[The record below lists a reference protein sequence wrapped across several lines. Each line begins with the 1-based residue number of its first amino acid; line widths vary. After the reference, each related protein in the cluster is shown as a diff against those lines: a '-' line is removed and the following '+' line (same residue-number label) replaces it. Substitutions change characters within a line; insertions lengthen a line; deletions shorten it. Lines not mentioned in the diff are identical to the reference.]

1 MSYIGNPVN
10 STQFTTDN
18 FTGDGV
24 STSFT
29 LSRVP
34 ASVTAIGVFVDGVK
48 KIATGANYEYT
59 LDGTTI
65 NFTGP
70 PSNSADIEVV
80 HYGIV
85 LTYNSPADGSVT
97 ANTLATELRNVI
109 ATQNV
114 ANGSG
119 QTFNLGASPIS
130 ANAVIVTANG
140 VVQYDYTVS
149 GSTLILGF
157 TPAAGTIV
165 RAAGFGSVLSSGTPP
180 DDSVSTAKL
189 QNDAVTADK
198 LADTTV
204 SAGNYGGASSISTIT
219 VDAQGRITYAANV
232 AIETGFNP
240 FLLAG
245 M

>member
-18 FTGDGV
+18 FTGNGV
-24 STSFT
+24 ATSFT
-29 LSRVP
+29 MSRVP
-34 ASVTAIGVFVDGVK
+34 ASVTAIGVFVNGVK
-48 KIATGANYEYT
+48 KVATGANYEYT
-59 LDGTTI
+59 IDNTEIT
-65 NFTGP
+65 FTSP
-70 PSNSADIEVV
+70 PADTSKIEVI
-80 HYGIV
+80 HYGV
-85 LTYNSPADGSVT
+85 TLTYNSPADGSVT
-97 ANTLATELRNVI
+97 ANTLATELRNVV

-119 QTFNLGASPIS
+119 QTFNLAAAPIS

-157 TPAAGTIV
+157 TPANGTVI
-165 RAAGFGSVLSSGTPP
+165 RTAGFGSVLSSGTPP
-180 DDSVSTAKL
+180 DDSVSTAKI
-189 QNDAVTADK
+189 QDDAVTAAK
-198 LADTTV
+198 LADTAV
-204 SAGNYGGASSISTIT
+204 SAGNYGGASSISSIT

-245 M
+245 L